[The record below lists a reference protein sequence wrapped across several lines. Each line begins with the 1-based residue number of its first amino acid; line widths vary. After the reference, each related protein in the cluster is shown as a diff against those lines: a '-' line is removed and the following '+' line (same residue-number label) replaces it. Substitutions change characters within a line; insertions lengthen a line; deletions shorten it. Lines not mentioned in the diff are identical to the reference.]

1 MEQRKQRLFGKAVS
15 LVGTAIDKTESVAY
29 ELLTSV
35 ELGAKAMT
43 NIIEEFHNESI
54 SDLIDSRLAVAEK
67 LTIAEQRMKALGY
80 SPDLLQGML
89 CTDRRISTSG
99 TIPTLPP
106 KTTNKQDI

>member
-1 MEQRKQRLFGKAVS
+1 MKKQRIFGKAIS
-15 LVGTAIDKTESVAY
+15 LVGTTIDKTESVAF

-54 SDLIDSRLAVAEK
+54 ADLIDSRLAVAEK
-67 LTIAEQRMKALGY
+67 LTIAEARMKALGY
-80 SPDLLQGML
+80 SPDLLNGLL

-99 TIPTLPP
+99 TIPTTPP
-106 KTTNKQDI
+106 QSTTKPSQDI